1 MEYTALRACIFVELL
16 YFQRPD
22 CRFGLSIKTAYGTMA
37 VFEELEILDK
47 YLWVNPS
54 IWRLA
59 NNEDDTSENIGVFGY
74 LQIPEI
80 ISGDFLENI

>member
-22 CRFGLSIKTAYGTMA
+22 CRLGLSIKTAYGTMA

-47 YLWVNPS
+47 YLGVNPS
-54 IWRLA
+54 IWRLI
-59 NNEDDTSENIGVFGY
+59 NN
-74 LQIPEI
+74 
-80 ISGDFLENI
+80 